1 VDIGIAIIAL
11 TLLAL
16 VVRFVGEPL
25 LARRE
30 QPAEGAERQDDGRLQ
45 DDGEREALEAA
56 REAKYQEIRDL
67 EMDFRTGKLST
78 EDYEAVNAQLRSEAI
93 QILDRLEPRGDGDGD
108 CEREGEGG
116 GAERRP
122 DDRAGSAH
130 DAQPGSGEND
140 HLQDDQTA
148 ARESGHPDEDGPEG
162 DGVRPRDA

>member
-30 QPAEGAERQDDGRLQ
+30 QPAEGAGGQDDGRPE

-56 REAKYQEIRDL
+56 REAKYREIRDL
-67 EMDFRTGKLST
+67 ELDFHTGKLST

-93 QILDRLEPRGDGDGD
+93 QILDRLEPRKGEDDQAESGESSRRNDGGG
-108 CEREGEGG
+108 EGE
-116 GAERRP
+116 
-122 DDRAGSAH
+122 
-130 DAQPGSGEND
+130 
-140 HLQDDQTA
+140 
-148 ARESGHPDEDGPEG
+148 
-162 DGVRPRDA
+162 GVRPRDA